1 MHEILSNLELYICQP
16 TDTLEKI
23 SNERNIDLNEII
35 LLNPNSLT
43 K

>member
-23 SNERNIDLNEII
+23 SNER
-35 LLNPNSLT
+35 
-43 K
+43 KRF